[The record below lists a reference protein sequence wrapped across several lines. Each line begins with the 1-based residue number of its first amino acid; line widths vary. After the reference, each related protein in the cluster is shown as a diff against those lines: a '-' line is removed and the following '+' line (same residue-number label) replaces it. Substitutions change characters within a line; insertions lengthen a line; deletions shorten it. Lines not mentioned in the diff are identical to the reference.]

1 MENKEDDETDSDEEY
16 IDYFTWLDENRRQS
30 KRLCL
35 ENRRGKFYE
44 HTNQFLNNF
53 HTIVPVLGD
62 YLVLED
68 VIQLIKLSKGLK
80 TFMYETRSPAM
91 KDFWN
96 LLGIRFF
103 PNCKVKHGLVYQ
115 VDSGKPRYFHC
126 SCLGDIQLYKTFVSY
141 RLKRYDP
148 GCPNHASIVKVQDRY
163 VIMLQDKIYQ
173 AARMKAFAPP
183 ADAQGGS
190 TADDVAETGSADDVA
205 LVAGPT
211 PSLGAP
217 SVPIVET
224 AAIGACRETRAAARR
239 KAINQAAVAP
249 SADAHSG
256 LTADCPSA
264 DLSLIFKSALQK
276 SLKRMAARGI
286 QPFALYSNLYCLIH
300 GHYLLRLN
308 ILLGDT
314 GPRYEQL
321 KRQADKAWNVGRV
334 APRKPKNIF
343 TASYYNIPRCG
354 VKYPKPR
361 RNPLKRRKLE

>member
-1 MENKEDDETDSDEEY
+1 MVV
-16 IDYFTWLDENRRQS
+16 
-30 KRLCL
+30 
-35 ENRRGKFYE
+35 G
-44 HTNQFLNNF
+44 
-53 HTIVPVLGD
+53 
-62 YLVLED
+62 
-68 VIQLIKLSKGLK
+68 
-80 TFMYETRSPAM
+80 PA
-91 KDFWN
+91 
-96 LLGIRFF
+96 
-103 PNCKVKHGLVYQ
+103 
-115 VDSGKPRYFHC
+115 
-126 SCLGDIQLYKTFVSY
+126 
-141 RLKRYDP
+141 
-148 GCPNHASIVKVQDRY
+148 
-163 VIMLQDKIYQ
+163 
-173 AARMKAFAPP
+173 
-183 ADAQGGS
+183 
-190 TADDVAETGSADDVA
+190 
-205 LVAGPT
+205 

-334 APRKPKNIF
+334 APRKPKNLIA
-343 TASYYNIPRCG
+343 ASYNIPMCG
-354 VKYPKPR
+354 VKYPNPR